1 MTTEARID
9 WAAQT
14 TRLVDAAT
22 ADRAWYQAV
31 ARELVAPGDRL
42 AGDVG
47 GGGAGMALALARH
60 MTCGSATPVRPPLRT
75 CAPGTGSSIR
85 AIPPGS
91 ATAVTCSSSRR
102 AVPMSARAV
111 DR

>member
-9 WAAQT
+9 WAAHT
-14 TRLVDAAT
+14 TRLVDGAT

-47 GGGAGMALALARH
+47 CGGAGMTLAV
-60 MTCGSATPVRPPLRT
+60 GPPPL
-75 CAPGTGSSIR
+75 P
-85 AIPPGS
+85 
-91 ATAVTCSSSRR
+91 SRS
-102 AVPMSARAV
+102 SAR
-111 DR
+111 RRCHRPR